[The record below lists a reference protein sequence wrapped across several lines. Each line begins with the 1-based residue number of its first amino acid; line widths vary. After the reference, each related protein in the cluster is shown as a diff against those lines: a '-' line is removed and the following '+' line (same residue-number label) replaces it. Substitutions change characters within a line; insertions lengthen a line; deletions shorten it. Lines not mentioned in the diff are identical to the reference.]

1 MRKVEAEEKVGTE
14 EGGQIGRG
22 TRQKGGSS

>member
-14 EGGQIGRG
+14 EGGQIGCG
-22 TRQKGGSS
+22 TRQKRGSP